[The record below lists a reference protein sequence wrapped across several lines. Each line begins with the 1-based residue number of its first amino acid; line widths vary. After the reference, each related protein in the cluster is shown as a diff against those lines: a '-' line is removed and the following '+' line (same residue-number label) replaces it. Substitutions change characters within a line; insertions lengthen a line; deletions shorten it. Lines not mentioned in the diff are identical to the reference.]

1 MAFIWKSNIKGKN
14 LCSGQKIVPDIES
27 PIENID
33 NKYLKIR
40 KIQGFEERYISFR
53 HIVEIKFSGVD
64 DTKVKI
70 VEYEG
75 VGYSLESFGGRSNIG
90 LFLKLIDG
98 DAIDICLSDYYVE
111 IDDINKLQK
120 EIKNY
125 MSLDRFR

>member
-1 MAFIWKSNIKGKN
+1 
-14 LCSGQKIVPDIES
+14 
-27 PIENID
+27 D

>member
-1 MAFIWKSNIKGKN
+1 LAFIWKSNIKGKN